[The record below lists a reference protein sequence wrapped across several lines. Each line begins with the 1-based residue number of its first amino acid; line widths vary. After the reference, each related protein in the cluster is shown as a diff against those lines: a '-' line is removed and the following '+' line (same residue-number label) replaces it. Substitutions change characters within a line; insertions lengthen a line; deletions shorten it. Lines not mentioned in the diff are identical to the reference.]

1 MEIKKRFHP
10 NRFCHV
16 ASRQPGACIKTVTHH
31 TKKDA
36 RYGHLYKTMGSNAIV
51 QDFAM
56 RNPSK
61 QRFNEAWDIRLM
73 SVISAHA
80 HHLQRCRASC
90 SEL

>member
-36 RYGHLYKTMGSNAIV
+36 RYGHLYKTMDSNAIV

-56 RNPSK
+56 
-61 QRFNEAWDIRLM
+61 
-73 SVISAHA
+73 
-80 HHLQRCRASC
+80 
-90 SEL
+90 